1 MTTDNPDNHHCEST
15 GANDEVSRRR
25 ALEKLATYSA
35 LAGPVL
41 TVLLKP
47 REGQASS
54 GPPVGDSV

>member
-1 MTTDNPDNHHCEST
+1 MTMDNPDNNHCEST
-15 GANDEVSRRR
+15 GADDEVSRRR

-47 REGQASS
+47 REGQADS
-54 GPPVGDSV
+54 GPPGGSEV

>member
-1 MTTDNPDNHHCEST
+1 MAHDNWDSDT
-15 GANDEVSRRR
+15 NDPAVASDELSRRR

-47 REGQASS
+47 REGQADS
-54 GPPVGDSV
+54 GPPGGSEV

>member
-1 MTTDNPDNHHCEST
+1 MTTDNPDNHQCDRAGS
-15 GANDEVSRRR
+15 DEELSRRR

-47 REGQASS
+47 REGQADS
-54 GPPVGDSV
+54 GPPGGSEV